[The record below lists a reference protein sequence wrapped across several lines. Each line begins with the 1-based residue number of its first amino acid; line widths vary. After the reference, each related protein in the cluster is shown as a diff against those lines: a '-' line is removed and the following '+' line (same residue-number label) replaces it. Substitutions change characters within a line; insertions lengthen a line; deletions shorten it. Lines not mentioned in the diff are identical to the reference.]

1 MLVDSERLVQA
12 ADRSQLL
19 RSELK
24 QRFTKLDELSCDAER
39 VVLSKNFGQ
48 KRQACFTLSDPI
60 SIHAGQ
66 HERLADC
73 ALACYRK
80 TGCVRSYHSLA

>member
-24 QRFTKLDELSCDAER
+24 QRFTKLDELSYDAER
-39 VVLSKNFGQ
+39 VVLSKNSGL
-48 KRQACFTLSDPI
+48 KRQACFTLNDPV

-80 TGCVRSYHSLA
+80 TSCARSYHSLA

>member
-24 QRFTKLDELSCDAER
+24 QRFTKLDELSYDAER
-39 VVLSKNFGQ
+39 VVLLKNSVP
-48 KRQACFTLSDPI
+48 KRQACFTLSDPV

-73 ALACYRK
+73 ALACYRR
-80 TGCVRSYHSLA
+80 TSCARSYHSLA

>member
-12 ADRSQLL
+12 VDRSQLL
-19 RSELK
+19 HFKLERRS
-24 QRFTKLDELSCDAER
+24 TKLDGLNYDAER
-39 VVLSKNFGQ
+39 VVLSKNSGL
-48 KRQACFTLSDPI
+48 KRQVCFTLSDPV

-80 TGCVRSYHSLA
+80 TGCARSYHSLA